1 MPNDNQPDNLNVQ
14 WTSTSMPAQ
23 APARAT
29 TFTAMDERRSSQSLD
44 DDAIKRM
51 MKGSTPSFL
60 DRYGSCIVTLALI
73 AINVVVFVVEV
84 LMSHSLD
91 IDSYTL
97 FDMGAMFAPAVQSAA
112 DLYRFVAPMFLH
124 VDLMHLLFNMAA
136 LYSVG
141 IMLEGFLGRWNYLL
155 LYFIGGITG
164 NVVSYVA
171 DMLTGSMV
179 VSAGAS
185 TSIFGLFVAAAMLG
199 VLSNGPRGQRAALL
213 QYSKGFLGVIVIN
226 IVYTLAMPSISISGH
241 LGGAIGGL
249 IAMFIIPSRN
259 LRVPNVVRIVVAVA
273 WAAAVGYALVSM
285 GVLP

>member
-1 MPNDNQPDNLNVQ
+1 
-14 WTSTSMPAQ
+14 MPAQ

-73 AINVVVFVVEV
+73 AINMVVFVVEV

-97 FDMGAMFAPAVQSAA
+97 FDMGAMFAPAVQSAS

-171 DMLTGSMV
+171 DMLTDSMV

>member
-1 MPNDNQPDNLNVQ
+1 
-14 WTSTSMPAQ
+14 MPAQ

>member
-259 LRVPNVVRIVVAVA
+259 LRVPSAVRIVVTVA